1 MSAEQCDIAKVE
13 EPSVQVE
20 SNVNTNV
27 DVECCVKEDINVKV
41 IDDICV
47 EEENEKEIEADV
59 KLDAELELEKE
70 PVTTQQSFEKIDVF
84 ENPYYIQ
91 CCEDVEKWNTEVG
104 SYYKTI
110 LCCTPIKERKQGAT
124 LKSAYDN
131 FKNFT
136 TNTYE
141 EFVAKTE
148 QFLCIL
154 PIGHSGACCSKPH
167 IKMFSG
173 LKNKFDTGIYCT
185 PGNDGY
191 IFKNR
196 HNRLF
201 PIAIP
206 DDFERKI
213 KNKNVKLQCAIPL
226 KDKSTPLMLAS
237 AYFDYLV
244 FVSNV
249 RDIHTIKVEH
259 EYWNLYAP
267 ILASH
272 KNKLIQYYGE
282 RNRKIFNQEGF
293 TECSVNGYEFK
304 IEDFVRDS
312 RVAPLE
318 TDVQL
323 GHCVSRKDTR
333 YTIRGMNINV
343 MTREGNRLVGDYDF
357 FDDTWI
363 NNLKK
368 VVSRFA

>member
-1 MSAEQCDIAKVE
+1 MIANEQE
-13 EPSVQVE
+13 ELS
-20 SNVNTNV
+20 
-27 DVECCVKEDINVKV
+27 DV
-41 IDDICV
+41 
-47 EEENEKEIEADV
+47 
-59 KLDAELELEKE
+59 DAEHQQ
-70 PVTTQQSFEKIDVF
+70 PTQSIEKIDIF
-84 ENPYYIQ
+84 GNNSYLL
-91 CCEDVEKWNTEVG
+91 CSEDVEKWNAGTG
-104 SYYKTI
+104 TYYRSI
-110 LCCTPIKERKQGAT
+110 LCCQPIKERKQMST
-124 LKSAYDN
+124 LKTAYEN
-131 FKNFT
+131 IKPFT
-136 TNTYE
+136 TTTYE
-141 EFVAKTE
+141 ELVANTE
-148 QFLCIL
+148 TFLCVL
-154 PIGHSGACCSKPH
+154 PIGHPGVCCAKPH
-167 IKMFSG
+167 VKMFSA
-173 LKNKFDTGIYCT
+173 LKNKFDTGIYST

-244 FVSNV
+244 FVTNV
-249 RDIHTIKVEH
+249 RDISSIKLDH
-259 EYWNLYAP
+259 EYWNLYEP
-267 ILASH
+267 ILNFH
-272 KNKLIQYYGE
+272 KIKLIEYYGE
-282 RNRKIFNQEGF
+282 RNRKIFNDDGF

-304 IEDFVRDS
+304 TEDFVRDS

-357 FDDTWI
+357 FDETWI
-363 NNLKK
+363 NNLRK
-368 VVSRFA
+368 VVNRFV